1 MASSMPPARG
11 SREKRAI
18 RLPRIDPAQASQ
30 LVGLALAMIVVVLI
44 NVIAT
49 RHFKRWD
56 WTSNKRYS
64 LTPATIQ
71 TLHDL
76 PEPVQIWVLLGP
88 ADPLEQSVKQLLV
101 AYQAETT
108 KLDIH
113 YVDPD
118 KDVIALED
126 VKKRFKIET
135 GRTEQGHVVADAI
148 VVVARGERHWF
159 LSTSDMVEVS
169 QDDTQVKPKEERALT
184 GAIRSVLGSEKA
196 KLCFTTGHGEMNPE
210 DPGRE
215 GAGML
220 KDVLVKDNYEVA
232 VVEPGALNVS
242 EPFADCGVVVIA
254 GMRGAFTKEETERLR
269 TYLLGGGNLLLG
281 ASPIAGASETGIVP
295 ANLDRALSP
304 FGIALDDDVVVEED
318 AEASFPGSGGM
329 RFVAQPRPHAVTTAL
344 VKGDGQRDA
353 PRIVLQFARSLRRA
367 AESGAGGL
375 AAANPADLLFT
386 SSSAFGLM
394 NVTGASEWKDQ
405 PQKRPGDLAGPLV
418 VGMAS
423 ERPKVN
429 PSAAHGP
436 RVVVIGSASALT
448 SPMFREPMPMRGAAL
463 LVESAI
469 SWLASKPQILDV
481 PDKPAVAAGI
491 RITDDDRAAVRRY
504 VLFLM
509 PGTVAVLGIFIGL
522 WRRRTEGRTEDEPEP
537 DPSAKLSDA
546 KAKAKAKKK
555 PSKKSA

>member
-1 MASSMPPARG
+1 MARSEEP
-11 SREKRAI
+11 REKR

-49 RHFKRWD
+49 RHFERWD
-56 WTSNKRYS
+56 WTSNHRYS

-101 AYQAETT
+101 AYQSETN

-118 KDVIALED
+118 KDMIALED

-148 VVVARGERHWF
+148 AVVARGERHWF
-159 LSTSDMVEVS
+159 LSTSDMIEVS
-169 QDDTQVKPKEERALT
+169 QDSDTQVKPKEERALT
-184 GAIRSVLGSEKA
+184 GAIRNVLGSDKA
-196 KLCFTTGHGEMNPE
+196 KLCFTSGHGEMNPE
-210 DPGRE
+210 DPGVE

-220 KDVLVKDNYEVA
+220 KDVLVKDNYEVV
-232 VVEPGALNVS
+232 VVEPGALNVA
-242 EPFADCGVVVIA
+242 EPFAACGVVVVA
-254 GMRGAFTKEETERLR
+254 GMRGAFTKDESERLR
-269 TYLLGGGNLLLG
+269 TYLLGGGNLLLA
-281 ASPIAGASETGIVP
+281 ASPITGASDTGLVP

-329 RFVAQPRPHAVTTAL
+329 RFVAQPRPHALTTAL
-344 VKGDGQRDA
+344 VKGDSQHDV

-367 AESGAGGL
+367 AEAG
-375 AAANPADLLFT
+375 AANPADLLFT
-386 SSSAFGLM
+386 SSSSFGLM

-405 PQKRPGDLAGPLV
+405 PRKKPGDLGGPLV
-418 VGMAS
+418 VGMAA
-423 ERPKVN
+423 ERPKAN
-429 PSAAHGP
+429 AAAAHGP
-436 RVVVIGSASALT
+436 RVVVLGSASPLT

-463 LVESAI
+463 LVENAI
-469 SWLASKPQILDV
+469 SWLASKPQVLDV

-522 WRRRTEGRTEDEPEP
+522 WRRRTEGRTEDEPEAP
-537 DPSAKLSDA
+537 NADPR
-546 KAKAKAKKK
+546 
-555 PSKKSA
+555 PKKSKQKRA